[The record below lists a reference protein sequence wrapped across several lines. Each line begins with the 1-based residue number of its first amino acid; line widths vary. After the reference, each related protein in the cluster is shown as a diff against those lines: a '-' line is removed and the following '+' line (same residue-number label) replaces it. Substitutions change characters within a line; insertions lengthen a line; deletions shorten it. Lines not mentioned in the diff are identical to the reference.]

1 MKIKGYEVNFSEEEL
16 DTILTEKTREIELI
30 SREFEGYKSLPIGDK
45 KAIDHLIKA
54 ADIINNVALE
64 QDNPYN
70 LEIKREMEKLAV
82 NDAYVAKVLQL
93 FNCLNGVA
101 GNNGIDKDPVR
112 IFKNLPLFKGKNFYP
127 TDLSE
132 EEFHEIILRMAERG
146 KIDELKKILS
156 ARTMVRRNG
165 DELKAIDYTEYF
177 APQFSE
183 AANELEVAAY
193 YCTEP
198 EFKEFLSWQVQALLQ
213 NNQDM
218 DMLADKHWA
227 LLQTNNLEFTIS
239 RENYEDEMT
248 GTVFNNPEVAKI
260 ISDNN
265 IEVVAKD
272 TLGCRVGIVNKEG
285 TENILKFK
293 QTIPYLAQ
301 WMPLNNKYKQNS
313 FSEKDLKQNMVDVDL
328 IALTGDYAMCR
339 GGITQ
344 AQNLPN
350 NDKIAV
356 KCGGWRRNVYHR
368 QVLLS
373 YDVEN
378 EKKLLNRLVDP
389 ELHKYVDH
397 SRIIIF
403 DIGHENGHSLGPT
416 AEYQNALGVFKHIIE
431 EHKANVF
438 SIASIAELAKKEER
452 FTKEELKKIYASWVV
467 ETLFLRARPIF
478 SQPHRMASLIEFN
491 YLFENK
497 VIWFDSNKKLHI
509 DFDLIGMVAYR
520 LLEETIR
527 VQLSKTASNAKSFI
541 NRWAVWGE
549 WSRHIADVQQEL
561 GVKPYIKIITNF

>member
-16 DTILTEKTREIELI
+16 DNILTEKTRNIELI
-30 SREFEGYKSLPIGDK
+30 SREFEGYKNLPVGDK

-82 NDAYVAKVLQL
+82 NDAYVSKVLQL

-101 GNNGIDKDPVR
+101 GNNGIDKEPVR

-132 EEFHEIILRMAERG
+132 KEFHEIILKMAERG
-146 KIDELKKILS
+146 KIEELKKILS

-165 DELKAIDYTEYF
+165 DELKSIDYTEYF
-177 APQFSE
+177 AEQFSE
-183 AANELEVAAY
+183 IANELEVAAY

-227 LLQTNNLEFTIS
+227 LLQNNNLEFTIS

-248 GTVFNNPEVAKI
+248 GTVFNNPDVAKVI
-260 ISDNN
+260 NDNN

-272 TLGCRVGIVNKEG
+272 TLGCRVGLVNKEG
-285 TENILKFK
+285 TEKILKFK

-301 WMPLNNKYKQNS
+301 WMPLNKQYKQNS
-313 FSEKDLKQNMVDVDL
+313 FSAEDLKQNMVDVDL

-397 SRIIIF
+397 AQIIVF

-416 AEYQNALGVFKHIIE
+416 AEYQNSLGVFKHIIE

-438 SIASIAELAKKEER
+438 SIASIAELAKKEAR
-452 FTKEELKKIYASWVV
+452 FTKEDLKKMYASWVV

-527 VQLSKTASNAKSFI
+527 VQLSKSADNAKAFI

>member
-16 DTILTEKTREIELI
+16 DNILTEKTRNIELI
-30 SREFEGYKSLPIGDK
+30 SREFEGYKNLPVGDK

-82 NDAYVAKVLQL
+82 NDAYVSKVLQL

-101 GNNGIDKDPVR
+101 GNNGIDKEPVR

-132 EEFHEIILRMAERG
+132 KEFHEIILKMAERG
-146 KIDELKKILS
+146 KIEELKKILS

-165 DELKAIDYTEYF
+165 DELKSIDYTEYF
-177 APQFSE
+177 AEQFSE
-183 AANELEVAAY
+183 IANELEVAAY

-227 LLQTNNLEFTIS
+227 LLQNNNLEFTIS

-248 GTVFNNPEVAKI
+248 GTVFNNP
-260 ISDNN
+260 D
-265 IEVVAKD
+265 VAKD
-272 TLGCRVGIVNKEG
+272 TLGCRVGLVNKEG
-285 TENILKFK
+285 TEKILKFK

-301 WMPLNNKYKQNS
+301 WMPLNKQYKQNS
-313 FSEKDLKQNMVDVDL
+313 FSAEDLKQNMVDVDL

-397 SRIIIF
+397 AQIIVF

-416 AEYQNALGVFKHIIE
+416 AEYQNSLGVFKHIIE

-438 SIASIAELAKKEER
+438 SIASIAELAKKEAR
-452 FTKEELKKIYASWVV
+452 FTKEDLKKIYASWVV

-527 VQLSKTASNAKSFI
+527 VQLSKSADNAKAFI

>member
-1 MKIKGYEVNFSEEEL
+1 MKIKGYEVNFTEEEL
-16 DTILTEKTREIELI
+16 DKILADKTRSIELI
-30 SREFEGYKSLPIGDK
+30 SREFEGYKKLSIGDK
-45 KAIDHLIKA
+45 KAIDHLQRA
-54 ADIINNVALE
+54 ADIINDVALE
-64 QDNPYN
+64 QDNPHN
-70 LEIKREMEKLAV
+70 LSIKYELEKLAV
-82 NDAYVAKVLQL
+82 NDEYAAKILQL

-101 GNNGIDKDPVR
+101 GNNGIDRDPVQ
-112 IFKNLPLFKGKNFYP
+112 IFQGLPLLKGKNFYP
-127 TDLSE
+127 VDLSI

-146 KIDELKKILS
+146 KFEELQKILS

-177 APQFSE
+177 AQQFSE
-183 AANELEVAAY
+183 IANELEVAAY

-198 EFKEFLSWQVQALLQ
+198 EFKEFLSWQAQALLQ

-227 LLQTNNLEFTIS
+227 VLQNNNLEFTIS

-248 GTVFNNPEVAKI
+248 GTVFNNPDIVKI
-260 ISDNN
+260 INDNH

-272 TLGCRVGIVNKEG
+272 TLGGRVGLVNKEG

-293 QTIPYLAQ
+293 QTLPYLSQ
-301 WMPLNNKYKQNS
+301 WMPLSNQYKQNS
-313 FSEKDLKQNMVDVDL
+313 FSDNDLKQTMVDVDL
-328 IALTGDYAMCR
+328 ITLTGDYAMCR

-356 KCGGWRRNVYHR
+356 KCGGWHRNVYHR

-373 YDVEN
+373 YDVEH
-378 EKKLLNRLVDP
+378 EKKLLNRLVDA

-397 SRIIIF
+397 AQIITF

-416 AEYQNALGVFKHIIE
+416 AEYQNALGVYKHIIE
-431 EHKANVF
+431 EHKANIF
-438 SIASIAELAKKEER
+438 SIASMAELAKKEGR
-452 FTKEELKKIYASWVV
+452 FNKEDLKKIYASWVV
-467 ETLFLRARPIF
+467 ETLFLRARPLF
-478 SQPHRMASLIEFN
+478 SEPHRMASLIEFN

-520 LLEETIR
+520 LLEETIK
-527 VQLSKTASNAKSFI
+527 VQLSKSAENAKAFI
-541 NRWAVWGE
+541 DRWSAWGE
-549 WSRHIADVQQEL
+549 WSHYITDVQQEL
-561 GVKPYIKIITNF
+561 GAKPYIKIITNF

>member
-16 DTILTEKTREIELI
+16 DKILTEKTREIELI
-30 SREFEGYKSLPIGDK
+30 SREFEGYKNLPIGDK

-132 EEFHEIILRMAERG
+132 EEFHEIILRMAQRG

-183 AANELEVAAY
+183 VANELEVVAY

-285 TENILKFK
+285 TEEILKFK
-293 QTIPYLAQ
+293 QTLPYLAK

-527 VQLSKTASNAKSFI
+527 VQLSKTASNAKAFI

>member
-16 DTILTEKTREIELI
+16 DNILTEKTRNIELI
-30 SREFEGYKSLPIGDK
+30 SREFEGYKNLPVGDK

-82 NDAYVAKVLQL
+82 NDAYVSKVLQL

-101 GNNGIDKDPVR
+101 GNNGIDKEPVR

-132 EEFHEIILRMAERG
+132 KEFHEIILKMAERG
-146 KIDELKKILS
+146 KIEELKKILS

-165 DELKAIDYTEYF
+165 DELKSIDYTEYF
-177 APQFSE
+177 AEQFSE
-183 AANELEVAAY
+183 IANELEVAAY

-227 LLQTNNLEFTIS
+227 LLQNNNLEFTIS

-248 GTVFNNPEVAKI
+248 GTVFNNPDVAKVI
-260 ISDNN
+260 NDNN

-272 TLGCRVGIVNKEG
+272 TLGCRVGLVNKEG
-285 TENILKFK
+285 TEKILKFK

-301 WMPLNNKYKQNS
+301 WMPLNKQYKQNS
-313 FSEKDLKQNMVDVDL
+313 FSAEDLKQNMVDVDL

-397 SRIIIF
+397 AQIIVF

-416 AEYQNALGVFKHIIE
+416 AEYQNSLGVFKHIIE

-438 SIASIAELAKKEER
+438 SIASIAKLAKKEAR
-452 FTKEELKKIYASWVV
+452 FTKEDLKKIYASWVV

-527 VQLSKTASNAKSFI
+527 VQLSKSADNAKAFI

>member
-16 DTILTEKTREIELI
+16 DNILTEKTRNIELI
-30 SREFEGYKSLPIGDK
+30 SREFEGYKNLPVGDK

-82 NDAYVAKVLQL
+82 NDAYVSKVLQL

-101 GNNGIDKDPVR
+101 GNNGIDKEPVR

-132 EEFHEIILRMAERG
+132 KEFHEIILKMAERG
-146 KIDELKKILS
+146 KIEELKKILS

-177 APQFSE
+177 AEQFSE
-183 AANELEVAAY
+183 IANELEVAAY

-227 LLQTNNLEFTIS
+227 LLQNNNLEFTIS

-248 GTVFNNPEVAKI
+248 GTVFNNPDVAKVI
-260 ISDNN
+260 NDNN

-272 TLGCRVGIVNKEG
+272 TLGCRVGLVNKEG
-285 TENILKFK
+285 TEKILKFK

-301 WMPLNNKYKQNS
+301 WMPLNKQYKQNS
-313 FSEKDLKQNMVDVDL
+313 FSAEDLKQNMVDVDL

-339 GGITQ
+339 GDITQ

-397 SRIIIF
+397 AQIIVF

-416 AEYQNALGVFKHIIE
+416 AEYQNSLGVFKHIIE

-438 SIASIAELAKKEER
+438 SIASIAELAKKEAR
-452 FTKEELKKIYASWVV
+452 FTKEDLKKIYASWVV

-527 VQLSKTASNAKSFI
+527 VQLSKSADNAKAFI

>member
-16 DTILTEKTREIELI
+16 DNILTEKTRNIELI
-30 SREFEGYKSLPIGDK
+30 SREFEGYKNLPVGDK

-82 NDAYVAKVLQL
+82 NDAYVSKVLQL

-101 GNNGIDKDPVR
+101 GNNGIDKEPVR

-132 EEFHEIILRMAERG
+132 KEFHEIILKMAERG
-146 KIDELKKILS
+146 KIEELKKILS

-165 DELKAIDYTEYF
+165 DELKSIDYTEYF
-177 APQFSE
+177 AEQFSE
-183 AANELEVAAY
+183 IANELEVAAY

-227 LLQTNNLEFTIS
+227 LLQNNNLEFTIS

-248 GTVFNNPEVAKI
+248 GTVFNNPDVAKVI
-260 ISDNN
+260 NDNN

-272 TLGCRVGIVNKEG
+272 TLGCRVGLVNKEG
-285 TENILKFK
+285 TEKILKFK

-301 WMPLNNKYKQNS
+301 WMPLNKQYKQNS
-313 FSEKDLKQNMVDVDL
+313 FSAEDLKQNMVDVDL

-397 SRIIIF
+397 AQIIVF

-416 AEYQNALGVFKHIIE
+416 AEYQNSLGVFKHIIE

-438 SIASIAELAKKEER
+438 SIASIAELAKKEAR
-452 FTKEELKKIYASWVV
+452 FTKEDLKKIYASWVV

-509 DFDLIGMVAYR
+509 DFDLIGMVVYR

-527 VQLSKTASNAKSFI
+527 VQLSKSADNAKAFI

>member
-16 DTILTEKTREIELI
+16 DNILTEKTRNIELI
-30 SREFEGYKSLPIGDK
+30 SREFEGYKNLPVGDK

-82 NDAYVAKVLQL
+82 NDAYVSKVLQL

-101 GNNGIDKDPVR
+101 GNNGIDKEPVR

-132 EEFHEIILRMAERG
+132 KEFHEIILKMAERG
-146 KIDELKKILS
+146 KIEELKKILS

-165 DELKAIDYTEYF
+165 DELKSIDYTEYF
-177 APQFSE
+177 AEQFSE
-183 AANELEVAAY
+183 IANELEVAAY

-227 LLQTNNLEFTIS
+227 LLQNNNLEFTIS

-248 GTVFNNPEVAKI
+248 GTVFNNPDVAKVI
-260 ISDNN
+260 NDNN

-272 TLGCRVGIVNKEG
+272 TLGCRVGLVNKEG
-285 TENILKFK
+285 TEKFLKFK

-301 WMPLNNKYKQNS
+301 WMPLNKQYKQNS
-313 FSEKDLKQNMVDVDL
+313 FSAEDLKQNMVDVDL

-397 SRIIIF
+397 AQIIVF

-416 AEYQNALGVFKHIIE
+416 AEYQNSLGVFKHIIE

-438 SIASIAELAKKEER
+438 SIASIVELAKKEAR
-452 FTKEELKKIYASWVV
+452 FTKEDLKKIYASWVV

-527 VQLSKTASNAKSFI
+527 VQLSKSADNAKAFI

>member
-16 DTILTEKTREIELI
+16 NTILTEKTRNIELV
-30 SREFEGYKSLPIGDK
+30 SRDFDGYKKLPIGDK

-82 NDAYVAKVLQL
+82 NDAYVSKVLQL

-101 GNNGIDKDPVR
+101 GNNGIDKEPVR
-112 IFKNLPLFKGKNFYP
+112 IFKDLPLFKGKNFYP

-146 KIDELKKILS
+146 KSEELKRILS

-183 AANELEVAAY
+183 IANELEVAAY

-227 LLQTNNLEFTIS
+227 LLQNNNLEFTIS

-248 GTVFNNPEVAKI
+248 GTVFNNPDVAKI

-272 TLGCRVGIVNKEG
+272 TLGCRVGLVNKEG

-301 WMPLNNKYKQNS
+301 WIPLNNQYQQNS
-313 FSEKDLKQNMVDVDL
+313 FSTEDLKQNMVDVDL

-350 NDKIAV
+350 NDKIAI

-368 QVLLS
+368 QVLQS

-397 SRIIIF
+397 SQIIIF

-416 AEYQNALGVFKHIIE
+416 AEYQNELGVFKHIIE
-431 EHKANVF
+431 EHKANMF
-438 SIASIAELAKKEER
+438 SIDSIAELAKKEEK
-452 FTKEELKKIYASWVV
+452 FTKEELKKIYASWIV
-467 ETLFLRARPIF
+467 ETLFLRARPVF

-527 VQLSKTASNAKSFI
+527 VQLSKTASNAKAFI

-549 WSRHIADVQQEL
+549 WSRHIADVQREL

>member
-16 DTILTEKTREIELI
+16 DNILTEKTRNIELI
-30 SREFEGYKSLPIGDK
+30 SREFEGYKNLPVGDK

-82 NDAYVAKVLQL
+82 NDAYVSKVLQL

-101 GNNGIDKDPVR
+101 GNNGIDKEPVR

-132 EEFHEIILRMAERG
+132 KEFHEIILKMAERG
-146 KIDELKKILS
+146 KIEELKKILS

-165 DELKAIDYTEYF
+165 DELKSIDYTEYF
-177 APQFSE
+177 AEQFSE
-183 AANELEVAAY
+183 IANELEVAAY

-227 LLQTNNLEFTIS
+227 LLQNNNLEFTIS

-248 GTVFNNPEVAKI
+248 GTVFNNPDVAKVI
-260 ISDNN
+260 NDNN

-272 TLGCRVGIVNKEG
+272 TLGCRVGLVNKEG
-285 TENILKFK
+285 TEKILKFK

-301 WMPLNNKYKQNS
+301 WMPLNKQYKQNS
-313 FSEKDLKQNMVDVDL
+313 FSAEDLKQNMVDVDL

-368 QVLLS
+368 QVLHS

-397 SRIIIF
+397 AQIIVF

-416 AEYQNALGVFKHIIE
+416 AEYQNSLGVFKHIIE

-438 SIASIAELAKKEER
+438 SIASIAELAKKEAR
-452 FTKEELKKIYASWVV
+452 FTKEDLKKIYASWVV

-527 VQLSKTASNAKSFI
+527 VQLSKSADNAKAFI

>member
-16 DTILTEKTREIELI
+16 DNILTEKTRNIELI
-30 SREFEGYKSLPIGDK
+30 SREFEGYKNLPVGDK

-82 NDAYVAKVLQL
+82 NDAYVSKVLQL

-101 GNNGIDKDPVR
+101 GNNGIDKEPVR

-132 EEFHEIILRMAERG
+132 KEFHEIILKMAERG
-146 KIDELKKILS
+146 KIEELKKILS

-165 DELKAIDYTEYF
+165 DELKSIDYTEYF
-177 APQFSE
+177 AEQFSE
-183 AANELEVAAY
+183 IANELEVAAY

-227 LLQTNNLEFTIS
+227 LLQNNNLEFTIS

-248 GTVFNNPEVAKI
+248 GTVFNNPDVAKVI
-260 ISDNN
+260 NDNN

-272 TLGCRVGIVNKEG
+272 TLGCRVGLVNKEG
-285 TENILKFK
+285 TEKILKFK

-301 WMPLNNKYKQNS
+301 WMPLNKQYKQNS
-313 FSEKDLKQNMVDVDL
+313 FSAEDLKQNMVDVDL

-397 SRIIIF
+397 AQIIVF

-416 AEYQNALGVFKHIIE
+416 AEYQNSLGVFKHIID

-438 SIASIAELAKKEER
+438 SIASIAELAKKEAR
-452 FTKEELKKIYASWVV
+452 FTKEDLKKIYASWVV

-527 VQLSKTASNAKSFI
+527 VQLSKSADNAKAFI

>member
-16 DTILTEKTREIELI
+16 DKILTEKTREIELI
-30 SREFEGYKSLPIGDK
+30 SREFEGYKNLPIGDK

-132 EEFHEIILRMAERG
+132 EEFHEIILRMAQRG

-183 AANELEVAAY
+183 VANELEVAAY

-248 GTVFNNPEVAKI
+248 GTVFNNLEVAKI

-285 TENILKFK
+285 TEEILKFK
-293 QTIPYLAQ
+293 QTLPYLAK

-497 VIWFDSNKKLHI
+497 VIWFDSNKNLHI

-527 VQLSKTASNAKSFI
+527 VQLSKSASNAKAFI

>member
-16 DTILTEKTREIELI
+16 DNILTEKTRNIELI
-30 SREFEGYKSLPIGDK
+30 SREFEGYKNLPVGDK

-82 NDAYVAKVLQL
+82 NDAYVSKVLQL

-101 GNNGIDKDPVR
+101 GNNGIDKEPVR

-132 EEFHEIILRMAERG
+132 KEFHEIILKMAERG
-146 KIDELKKILS
+146 KIEELKKILS

-177 APQFSE
+177 AEQFSE
-183 AANELEVAAY
+183 IANELEVAAY

-227 LLQTNNLEFTIS
+227 LLQNNNLEFTIS

-248 GTVFNNPEVAKI
+248 GTVFNNPDVAKVI
-260 ISDNN
+260 NDNN

-272 TLGCRVGIVNKEG
+272 TLGCRVGLVNKEG
-285 TENILKFK
+285 TEKILKFK

-301 WMPLNNKYKQNS
+301 WMPLNKQYKQNS
-313 FSEKDLKQNMVDVDL
+313 FSAEDLKQNMVDVDL

-368 QVLLS
+368 QVLHS

-397 SRIIIF
+397 AQIIVF

-416 AEYQNALGVFKHIIE
+416 AEYQNSLGVFKHIIE

-438 SIASIAELAKKEER
+438 SIASIAELAKKEAR
-452 FTKEELKKIYASWVV
+452 FTKEDLKKIYASWVV

-527 VQLSKTASNAKSFI
+527 VQLSKSADNAKAFI